1 MKKMSQKKTA
11 KTMNAM
17 KPTDEKRNIWGYVNA
32 TGRQSE
38 IINENG
44 ERIIETIH
52 PYSFE
57 ETLKSGQDIKFRLNH
72 EKPLGQRGQNLKLK
86 EDNVGLYADGFVQ
99 DEETIG
105 KIDRGEIAGWSL
117 QFYDVPGGT
126 SSWRDQQGIIH
137 RDIYKL
143 DLREVSLIDID
154 NVPAY
159 TATSIH
165 SRANGDGKRTIY
177 NFISGYKPIHSRS
190 IPMPQYMPQ
199 YASVPQYMTP
209 YASVPQYMTPYTSVP
224 QYMPQYM
231 PQYVSVPQYMP
242 QYASVPQYVVSMP
255 SVEPRNPVVPGASF
269 EVKTPDKENAGK
281 GSEAKTEPAEA
292 KEKPKAESKVEAEE
306 KPKEEPKVETKE
318 ESKAESKVETKDE
331 DNKNIDLSEIMKE
344 LSSDTNTIKKYY
356 KNEV

>member
-1 MKKMSQKKTA
+1 MN
-11 KTMNAM
+11 TMNTM
-17 KPTDEKRNIWGYVNA
+17 DKKRNIWGYVNA

-38 IINENG
+38 IITENG

-57 ETLKSGQDIKFRLNH
+57 ETLESGQDIKFRLNH

-154 NVPAY
+154 HAPAY
-159 TATSIH
+159 AATSIH
-165 SRANGDGKRTIY
+165 SRTNGDGKRTIY
-177 NFISGYKPIHSRS
+177 NFISGYEPIHSRS
-190 IPMPQYMPQ
+190 ISMPQYMPQ

-209 YASVPQYMTPYTSVP
+209 YTSVPPQYIPQYASVSQYMPQYASVPQYMTPYTSVP
-224 QYMPQYM
+224 PQYI
-231 PQYVSVPQYMP
+231 P
-242 QYASVPQYVVSMP
+242 QYAGAPQYVVSMP
-255 SVEPRNPVVPGASF
+255 SIEPRNPVVPGASF
-269 EVKTPDKENAGK
+269 EVKTPDKEKTEK

-292 KEKPKAESKVEAEE
+292 EEKPKAESKVEAEE

-318 ESKAESKVETKDE
+318 EPKAESKVETKDE

>member
-1 MKKMSQKKTA
+1 MN
-11 KTMNAM
+11 TMNTM
-17 KPTDEKRNIWGYVNA
+17 DKKRNIWGYVNA

-38 IINENG
+38 IITENG

-57 ETLKSGQDIKFRLNH
+57 ETLESGQDIKFRLNH

-154 NVPAY
+154 HAPAY
-159 TATSIH
+159 AATSIH
-165 SRANGDGKRTIY
+165 SRTNGDGKRTIY
-177 NFISGYKPIHSRS
+177 NFISGYEPIHSRS
-190 IPMPQYMPQ
+190 ISMPQYMPQ

-209 YASVPQYMTPYTSVP
+209 YTSVP
-224 QYMPQYM
+224 PQYI
-231 PQYVSVPQYMP
+231 P
-242 QYASVPQYVVSMP
+242 QYAGAPQYVVSMP
-255 SVEPRNPVVPGASF
+255 SIEPRNPVVPGASF
-269 EVKTPDKENAGK
+269 EVKTPDKEKTEK

-292 KEKPKAESKVEAEE
+292 EEKPKAESKVEAEE

-318 ESKAESKVETKDE
+318 EPKAESKVETKDE